1 VFFGFILL
9 FDEVSETSCVSCS
22 ISFPFFSGKETL
34 HWDDAAWDVLHA
46 VVAERSPMGR
56 SATSEDCAEAVIA
69 ILRNTYQTGD
79 IAVIDGGLTLG

>member
-1 VFFGFILL
+1 
-9 FDEVSETSCVSCS
+9 
-22 ISFPFFSGKETL
+22 
-34 HWDDAAWDVLHA
+34 
-46 VVAERSPMGR
+46 MGR